1 MKYVMDINSIIDSL
15 NLTIFSSGK
24 EKIVEN
30 GYTSD
35 LLSVV
40 LAKAPKK
47 SLWITVQRHLNIIAV
62 ASIRELTGIIICN
75 NLIPDE
81 EVIKKSNEEGLWLLG
96 TDLDPFTISGKL
108 YKILKDG

>member
-1 MKYVMDINSIIDSL
+1 MDINSIIDFL
-15 NLTIFSSGK
+15 NLKIFSSGK
-24 EKIVEN
+24 EKLVEN

-47 SLWITVQRHLNIIAV
+47 SLWITVQKHLNIVAV
-62 ASIRELTGIIICN
+62 ATIRELTGIIICN

-81 EVIKKSNEEGLWLLG
+81 EVIKKASEEGLWLLG
-96 TDLDPFTISGKL
+96 TDLDSFTISGKL
-108 YKILKDG
+108 YKLLKNG

>member
-1 MKYVMDINSIIDSL
+1 MYIKSIIDEL
-15 NLTIFSSGK
+15 NLKIYSSGK
-24 EKIVEN
+24 EEDVEN

-47 SLWITVQRHLNIIAV
+47 SLWITVQKHLNIIAV

-81 EVIKKSNEEGLWLLG
+81 DVIKKSNDEGLWLLG
-96 TDLDPFTISGKL
+96 TELDSFTISGKL
-108 YKILKDG
+108 YKILKYG

>member
-1 MKYVMDINSIIDSL
+1 MKFVMDIKSIINEL
-15 NLTIFSSGK
+15 NLKIFSSGK
-24 EKIVEN
+24 EEVVEN

-47 SLWITVQRHLNIIAV
+47 SLWITVQKHLNIIAV

-96 TDLDPFTISGKL
+96 TELDSFTISGKL